1 MSFPN
6 YTEKKGGHCWEQVSQ
21 TQMLK
26 GAKQA
31 KQMNKLGVKVLVT
44 ESCMTLCEPMD
55 YNLPGSSVHGI
66 LQSRI
71 LNWVAMF
78 FSSGS
83 SWPRNQTFISCISC
97 IAGGFFTVP
106 LAYETSKI
114 FFASAIKNTLSPNNF
129 QVYNTVISTIILPQK
144 NKGHLYDGLL
154 SWQQW

>member
-1 MSFPN
+1 MRKRMLENEFPKWHR
-6 YTEKKGGHCWEQVSQ
+6 KKRVGGHCWEQISQ

-31 KQMNKLGVKVLVT
+31 KQMNKLGVKMLVT

-55 YNLPGSSVHGI
+55 YSLPGSSVHGI
-66 LQSRI
+66 LQARI

-83 SWPRNQTFISCISC
+83 SWPRNRNFISCISC
-97 IAGGFFTVP
+97 VAGRFFTVA
-106 LAYETSKI
+106 LAYETRKI

-129 QVYNTVISTIILPQK
+129 QVYNTVISTIILNVFTTEK
-144 NKGHLYDGLL
+144 
-154 SWQQW
+154 

>member
-1 MSFPN
+1 MRKTRLENEFPKLHR
-6 YTEKKGGHCWEQVSQ
+6 KKMWGHCWVHVSQ

-44 ESCMTLCEPMD
+44 ESGMTLCEPMD
-55 YNLPGSSVHGI
+55 YSLPRSSVHGF
-66 LQSRI
+66 LQARI

-83 SWPRNQTFISCISC
+83 SWPRNRNFISCIV
-97 IAGGFFTVP
+97 GRFFTVA
-106 LAYETSKI
+106 LTCETRKI

-129 QVYNTVISTIILPQK
+129 QVYNTVISTINVLTTK
-144 NKGHLYDGLL
+144 K
-154 SWQQW
+154 

>member
-6 YTEKKGGHCWEQVSQ
+6 YTEKKEVGGHCWVQVSQ

-55 YNLPGSSVHGI
+55 YSLPGSSVHGI
-66 LQSRI
+66 LQARI

-83 SWPRNQTFISCISC
+83 SWPRNQNFISCISC
-97 IAGGFFTVP
+97 IAGRFFTVHS
-106 LAYETSKI
+106 AYETRKI

-129 QVYNTVISTIILPQK
+129 QVYNTVISTIILNVFTTEK
-144 NKGHLYDGLL
+144 
-154 SWQQW
+154 